1 MRVLQ
6 HGISPAHLALVPFA
20 SFTDSASLSACLL
33 VTPES
38 LLERGS
44 LVEHIYHGR
53 QEDEMEEQ
61 IGALFQPLK
70 TQPPTQ

>member
-20 SFTDSASLSACLL
+20 SFTDSASLCLPPCHSRVPL
-33 VTPES
+33 GA
-38 LLERGS
+38 GS